1 MEVCILIKIIQMEFL
16 AIGMLLVFSFI
27 ILVLL
32 VKQFEAKQNFKQK
45 IKVLELLIMELN
57 ANIVAQN
64 QKVKLS
70 EELKIKFE
78 ESNIKLSKFILEMNL
93 DLFEGV
99 FQKKV

>member
-1 MEVCILIKIIQMEFL
+1 MEFIS
-16 AIGMLLVFSFI
+16 IGMLLIFSFI

-32 VKQFEAKQNFKQK
+32 VKQIETKQKFNHK

-57 ANIVAQN
+57 ANLVAQN

-70 EELKIKFE
+70 EELKIKFKD
-78 ESNIKLSKFILEMNL
+78 SNIKLSKSILEMNL
-93 DLFEGV
+93 DLFEDL